1 MLFLQLNE
9 WNQVGA
15 TYDNTTGVAQL
26 WHNGKMVKSR
36 NIGQIKLATQYP
48 IRIGARDGDDRRFA
62 GKISC
67 LQIYDKALDEQQI
80 GNLKS
85 CPVKGNDCC
94 FSSSKLVLQSYQSCG
109 TGYPLQ
115 VDFKVTLNVT
125 FHYKRNCSSVNN
137 NLSRNL
143 PPREIRLLCS
153 VFNVSNFLFL
163 LTLPIVNKL
172 NSITNYF
179 SLITF

>member
-94 FSSSKLVLQSYQSCG
+94 FSSSKLVLQSYQSCA

-115 VDFKVTLNVT
+115 VDSTVTLYVT
-125 FHYKRNCSSVNN
+125 FHYKRK
-137 NLSRNL
+137 
-143 PPREIRLLCS
+143 LL
-153 VFNVSNFLFL
+153 VTQWQLIELFQE
-163 LTLPIVNKL
+163 TYRQEKYDCYVQFFF
-172 NSITNYF
+172 SYF
-179 SLITF
+179 FWPCQ

>member
-1 MLFLQLNE
+1 MCYDICVSFLQLNE

-94 FSSSKLVLQSYQSCG
+94 LSSCKLVPQSFQSCV
-109 TGYPLQ
+109 TGYPLL
-115 VDFKVTLNVT
+115 VDFTVTLYVT
-125 FHYKRNCSSVNN
+125 FHKRN
-137 NLSRNL
+137 
-143 PPREIRLLCS
+143 LL
-153 VFNVSNFLFL
+153 VSE
-163 LTLPIVNKL
+163 
-172 NSITNYF
+172 
-179 SLITF
+179 

>member
-1 MLFLQLNE
+1 MAR
-9 WNQVGA
+9 WWRVA
-15 TYDNTTGVAQL
+15 TLVRSNLPPSIQSESVQGMGMIEDSLAKFPVCRFMTRL
-26 WHNGKMVKSR
+26 WTSNRLETLRVVQSKVMIAAFHLV
-36 NIGQIKLATQYP
+36 
-48 IRIGARDGDDRRFA
+48 
-62 GKISC
+62 
-67 LQIYDKALDEQQI
+67 
-80 GNLKS
+80 NLYFSHIKS
-85 CPVKGNDCC
+85 CA
-94 FSSSKLVLQSYQSCG
+94 

-172 NSITNYF
+172 NSIIYF

>member
-1 MLFLQLNE
+1 MLFLYCESKRQADRDLLCFSDKLNE

-48 IRIGARDGDDRRFA
+48 IRIGARDGDERRFA

-67 LQIYDKALDEQQI
+67 LQIYNKALDEQQI

-85 CPVKGNDCC
+85 CPVKGM
-94 FSSSKLVLQSYQSCG
+94 
-109 TGYPLQ
+109 T
-115 VDFKVTLNVT
+115 
-125 FHYKRNCSSVNN
+125 
-137 NLSRNL
+137 
-143 PPREIRLLCS
+143 
-153 VFNVSNFLFL
+153 
-163 LTLPIVNKL
+163 
-172 NSITNYF
+172 
-179 SLITF
+179 LITVLIFYLTHLKIL

>member
-1 MLFLQLNE
+1 M
-9 WNQVGA
+9 GA

-94 FSSSKLVLQSYQSCG
+94 FSSSKLVLQSYQSCA

-115 VDFKVTLNVT
+115 VDSTVTPTSPFTTNET
-125 FHYKRNCSSVNN
+125 ARQ
-137 NLSRNL
+137 
-143 PPREIRLLCS
+143 
-153 VFNVSNFLFL
+153 
-163 LTLPIVNKL
+163 
-172 NSITNYF
+172 SITTYRETYHQEKYDCYVQFSMFLISYF
-179 SLITF
+179 F

>member
-94 FSSSKLVLQSYQSCG
+94 FSSSKLVLQSYQSCA

-115 VDFKVTLNVT
+115 VDSTVTLYVT
-125 FHYKRNCSSVNN
+125 FHYKRK
-137 NLSRNL
+137 
-143 PPREIRLLCS
+143 LL
-153 VFNVSNFLFL
+153 V
-163 LTLPIVNKL
+163 TQ
-172 NSITNYF
+172 
-179 SLITF
+179 

>member
-1 MLFLQLNE
+1 MSFLQLNE

-94 FSSSKLVLQSYQSCG
+94 LASSKLS
-109 TGYPLQ
+109 
-115 VDFKVTLNVT
+115 K
-125 FHYKRNCSSVNN
+125 
-137 NLSRNL
+137 
-143 PPREIRLLCS
+143 LCHR
-153 VFNVSNFLFL
+153 
-163 LTLPIVNKL
+163 LPITDRL
-172 NSITNYF
+172 HSHTLRHL
-179 SLITF
+179 SLQTKTAHQ

>member
-1 MLFLQLNE
+1 MFFCQLNE

-48 IRIGARDGDDRRFA
+48 IRIGARDGDERRFA

-67 LQIYDKALDEQQI
+67 LQIYNKALDEQQI

-85 CPVKGNDCC
+85 CPVKGM
-94 FSSSKLVLQSYQSCG
+94 
-109 TGYPLQ
+109 
-115 VDFKVTLNVT
+115 TLM
-125 FHYKRNCSSVNN
+125 
-137 NLSRNL
+137 
-143 PPREIRLLCS
+143 RLLICHCDTAK
-153 VFNVSNFLFL
+153 FLSKVV
-163 LTLPIVNKL
+163 PKNPCD
-172 NSITNYF
+172 
-179 SLITF
+179 ITFLRLFDDE

>member
-1 MLFLQLNE
+1 M
-9 WNQVGA
+9 GA

-94 FSSSKLVLQSYQSCG
+94 LSSCKLVPQSFQSCA
-109 TGYPLQ
+109 TGYPLL
-115 VDFKVTLNVT
+115 VDSTVTLYVT
-125 FHYKRNCSSVNN
+125 FHKRN
-137 NLSRNL
+137 
-143 PPREIRLLCS
+143 LL
-153 VFNVSNFLFL
+153 VSE
-163 LTLPIVNKL
+163 
-172 NSITNYF
+172 
-179 SLITF
+179 

>member
-1 MLFLQLNE
+1 MLFLYCKREKDVKWCLFFYQLNE

-48 IRIGARDGDDRRFA
+48 IRIGARDGDERRFA

-67 LQIYDKALDEQQI
+67 LQIYNKALDEQQI

-85 CPVKGNDCC
+85 CPVKGM
-94 FSSSKLVLQSYQSCG
+94 SHI
-109 TGYPLQ
+109 
-115 VDFKVTLNVT
+115 TL
-125 FHYKRNCSSVNN
+125 FICHYDTANFCKR
-137 NLSRNL
+137 
-143 PPREIRLLCS
+143 
-153 VFNVSNFLFL
+153 
-163 LTLPIVNKL
+163 
-172 NSITNYF
+172 
-179 SLITF
+179 

>member
-1 MLFLQLNE
+1 MATAISVSRQNETGSRARTILVLVLYFQGLYCLPWISFYSGIHLKTYVLHSEFNPLLIYQLNE

-62 GKISC
+62 GKIAC
-67 LQIYDKALDEQQI
+67 LQIYNKALDEQQI

-85 CPVKGNDCC
+85 CPVKGNA
-94 FSSSKLVLQSYQSCG
+94 
-109 TGYPLQ
+109 
-115 VDFKVTLNVT
+115 
-125 FHYKRNCSSVNN
+125 VN
-137 NLSRNL
+137 
-143 PPREIRLLCS
+143 
-153 VFNVSNFLFL
+153 
-163 LTLPIVNKL
+163 
-172 NSITNYF
+172 Y
-179 SLITF
+179 

>member
-1 MLFLQLNE
+1 MSLIFFIIIIYQLNE

-62 GKISC
+62 GKIAC
-67 LQIYDKALDEQQI
+67 LQIYNKALDEQQI

-85 CPVKGNDCC
+85 CPVKGNA
-94 FSSSKLVLQSYQSCG
+94 FIERVSCIKCRKIKVSAEFKW
-109 TGYPLQ
+109 YILAPLS
-115 VDFKVTLNVT
+115 
-125 FHYKRNCSSVNN
+125 FH
-137 NLSRNL
+137 LM
-143 PPREIRLLCS
+143 
-153 VFNVSNFLFL
+153 LF
-163 LTLPIVNKL
+163 
-172 NSITNYF
+172 
-179 SLITF
+179 

>member
-1 MLFLQLNE
+1 MLAPFFTFGTHTHNKAESLSFFFQLND

-48 IRIGARDGDDRRFA
+48 IRIGARDGDDRRYA

-85 CPVKGNDCC
+85 CPVKGMKRIGYCVP
-94 FSSSKLVLQSYQSCG
+94 FSEGQS
-109 TGYPLQ
+109 
-115 VDFKVTLNVT
+115 
-125 FHYKRNCSSVNN
+125 
-137 NLSRNL
+137 
-143 PPREIRLLCS
+143 
-153 VFNVSNFLFL
+153 
-163 LTLPIVNKL
+163 
-172 NSITNYF
+172 
-179 SLITF
+179 

>member
-1 MLFLQLNE
+1 M
-9 WNQVGA
+9 GA

-85 CPVKGNDCC
+85 CPVKGNDCY
-94 FSSSKLVLQSYQSCG
+94 FSSNRLSKLCHRVSI
-109 TGYPLQ
+109 TGRLHSHTRRHLPLQ
-115 VDFKVTLNVT
+115 TKI
-125 FHYKRNCSSVNN
+125 
-137 NLSRNL
+137 SRQ
-143 PPREIRLLCS
+143 
-153 VFNVSNFLFL
+153 
-163 LTLPIVNKL
+163 
-172 NSITNYF
+172 SITNYRIFPRNYRQKKYDCHVHF
-179 SLITF
+179 SMFLIS

>member
-1 MLFLQLNE
+1 MLLSLSINCNTFVAAFEVPVCKVPQPVPQFNLFQLNE

-85 CPVKGNDCC
+85 CPVKGSTAFD
-94 FSSSKLVLQSYQSCG
+94 V
-109 TGYPLQ
+109 
-115 VDFKVTLNVT
+115 
-125 FHYKRNCSSVNN
+125 
-137 NLSRNL
+137 
-143 PPREIRLLCS
+143 
-153 VFNVSNFLFL
+153 
-163 LTLPIVNKL
+163 
-172 NSITNYF
+172 
-179 SLITF
+179 

>member
-94 FSSSKLVLQSYQSCG
+94 FSSSKLVLQSCQSCA

-115 VDFKVTLNVT
+115 VDSTVTLYVT
-125 FHYKRNCSSVNN
+125 FHYKRK
-137 NLSRNL
+137 
-143 PPREIRLLCS
+143 LLVTQWQLIKLFQETCRQEKHDCYVQFS
-153 VFNVSNFLFL
+153 MFL
-163 LTLPIVNKL
+163 I
-172 NSITNYF
+172 SYF
-179 SLITF
+179 FWPCQ